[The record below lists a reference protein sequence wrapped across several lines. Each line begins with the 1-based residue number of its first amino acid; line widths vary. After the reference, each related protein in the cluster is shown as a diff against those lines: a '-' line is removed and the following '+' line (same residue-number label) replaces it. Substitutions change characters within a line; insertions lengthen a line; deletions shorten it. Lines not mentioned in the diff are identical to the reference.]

1 MQTQN
6 LGNIVLRGY
15 GTVLSDG
22 SEQKKG
28 MFEQTLSFESGEQI
42 GCYETDGTWILDYQ
56 SGMSLLVLYDAQD
69 AQNTQ
74 TFYLDR
80 SVALHPGVRFS
91 IIPLRNTCTVSFFLP
106 NDAPAE
112 PASFVRAESLHAYL
126 PQMECEKLY
135 TFFYQESARDF
146 YFRGERHEPYE
157 MVYVDKG
164 KLHNVVNGQD
174 YLLEQQDLMII
185 GSNDWHI
192 QYADNTVSFLT
203 LSFSM
208 KSAVL
213 PCIINRKLTLPSN
226 LKATIRL
233 MLQERDNQNLY
244 SYDYLES
251 LLRILL
257 IELMRASHSE
267 EQAHEPKL
275 SLPSTACAEN
285 RIVDTAVQ
293 IISQRIREKMTL
305 EELADSVHV
314 SVSYLYRIF
323 NSHIGLPPGKYIAR
337 IRLEECKTLL
347 REGELSMGDIAK
359 TMGFSSAQHFS
370 KQFRRYFGITPT
382 EYVKSLR

>member
-28 MFEQTLSFESGEQI
+28 MFEQTISFESGEQV

-56 SGMSLLVLYDAQD
+56 SGMSLLVLYDAQ
-69 AQNTQ
+69 NTQ
-74 TFYLDR
+74 TFY
-80 SVALHPGVRFS
+80 
-91 IIPLRNTCTVSFFLP
+91 LRNTCTVSFFLP
-106 NDAPAE
+106 NDTPAE
-112 PASFVRAESLHAYL
+112 PVAFVRTESLYAYL

-185 GSNDWHI
+185 GRNDWHI

-203 LSFSM
+203 ISFSM
-208 KSAVL
+208 KNAIP
-213 PCIINRKLTLPSN
+213 PCIINRKLTLPPK
-226 LKATIRL
+226 LKATISL
-233 MLQERDNQNLY
+233 MLQERDNQSLY

-257 IELMRASHSE
+257 IELMRALHSE

-275 SLPSTACAEN
+275 TLPSTACEEN

-293 IISQRIREKMTL
+293 IISQRIRKKMTL
-305 EELADSVHV
+305 EELASSVHV

-323 NSHIGLPPGKYIAR
+323 NSYIGMPPGKYIAR